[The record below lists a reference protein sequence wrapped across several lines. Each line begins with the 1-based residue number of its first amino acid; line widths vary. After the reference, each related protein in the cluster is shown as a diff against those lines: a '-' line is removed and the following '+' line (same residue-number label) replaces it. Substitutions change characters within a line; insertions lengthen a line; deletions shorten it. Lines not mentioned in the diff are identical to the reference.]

1 MFYYIDQA
9 CTPSFPSGLVKT
21 KSDFIVRSVETGSER
36 WMLVVAV
43 IGVDAYPF
51 LAFSD
56 LICHLEDTG
65 MDVLFSGCNVLSD
78 SKETQL
84 GSRNQQASPSAGKNT
99 RIVLVPCWAWKCILT
114 AISDG
119 EDISKVPGC
128 HLLWQMSSQWDSKKL
143 LQRLVFHEL
152 TAYLSVFN
160 LLLTQWIMA
169 ILSKGYKPDNF
180 EPHNSLKLSFTNFW
194 GLCSNSVEYE
204 SFLESNSPDVLTLC
218 ETKLGWLNWFW
229 QFLCEGW
236 FFVLSINPSANA
248 FVFGDFNIHHKD
260 WLTYSGG
267 IDRHGELCYIFSISN
282 NFTQIVNFP
291 TRIPDCDSHSPAL
304 LDLFLSSYASI
315 CSAMAS
321 PRLENWSWFCLSF
334 HWLSSKLKTGCLFHC
349 VAYDYILADWHGLC
363 DHLKDVPRE
372 DIFKLSATA
381 ASEFVSGS
389 VWNWCI
395 YPSS

>member
-1 MFYYIDQA
+1 M
-9 CTPSFPSGLVKT
+9 
-21 KSDFIVRSVETGSER
+21 
-36 WMLVVAV
+36 
-43 IGVDAYPF
+43 
-51 LAFSD
+51 
-56 LICHLEDTG
+56 
-65 MDVLFSGCNVLSD
+65 
-78 SKETQL
+78 
-84 GSRNQQASPSAGKNT
+84 
-99 RIVLVPCWAWKCILT
+99 PCWAWKCILT